1 MKLIGR
7 TDVFSVS
14 SLVALNRIIDDGQK
28 REGGKCTSYLTNHS
42 GYFASGVSIYGR
54 SGILRRDS
62 L

>member
-14 SLVALNRIIDDGQK
+14 SLVALNRIMDDGQK
-28 REGGKCTSYLTNHS
+28 RQGGKCTSYLTNHS

-54 SGILRRDS
+54 SGILRRDP